1 MFRSSCF
8 RSRCDPLSVTVAA
21 YVCLSLAMLGVFH
34 DRNLMGL
41 RPISLD
47 SSSVSHF
54 GFITLHCGILG
65 RRRLV
70 LAAKLGYEPLKFMP
84 DNTIGLPASI
94 DSIVIFVTW
103 GLCVIREDI
112 LPAFETG

>member
-21 YVCLSLAMLGVFH
+21 YVCLSLAMLDVFH

-41 RPISLD
+41 LRFRSTAHRRPISD
-47 SSSVSHF
+47 SLRF
-54 GFITLHCGILG
+54 TAGFLAA
-65 RRRLV
+65 V
-70 LAAKLGYEPLKFMP
+70 VWFLAAKLGYGPLKFMP

-94 DSIVIFVTW
+94 DSIVIFVMW
-103 GLCVIREDI
+103 GLRVIREDI